1 MIKMLLIILTSLVKF
16 VTSYS
21 SGAPLEICNTLTPGT
36 KAKKLMVK
44 LLFNVLGHGL
54 DVRDHR
60 DLPYKLTLSG
70 NKLFSNESLTIT
82 ISGANSL
89 LSTEF
94 KGFIIQVVEFMK
106 SVCNNPKQKNQF
118 NDIRFPVR
126 NFPH

>member
-1 MIKMLLIILTSLVKF
+1 MF
-16 VTSYS
+16 
-21 SGAPLEICNTLTPGT
+21 
-36 KAKKLMVK
+36 
-44 LLFNVLGHGL
+44 LGHGL
-54 DVRDHR
+54 AARDHR

-94 KGFIIQVVEFMK
+94 KGFIIQVEFMK
-106 SVCNNPKQKNQF
+106 SECNYPKQKNQF